1 MSMKDMFYCL
11 SCARNYK
18 IETFLVLIIPCILH
32 FDNVAFR
39 FFAIH
44 YMTLLSQFLS
54 RIEYVL

>member
-32 FDNVAFR
+32 FDNVR
-39 FFAIH
+39 TCFAIH